1 VNLGERIRKWAVF
14 LTVAAIILNS
24 VALYMVFFYA
34 PTEVQMGDVQKI
46 FYYHVPCAISA
57 YLMLFVSFVMS
68 IAFLSKGKL
77 GADIWAHSGA
87 EVGLVFILCVLITGP
102 IWGRSAWGKWW
113 VWEPRLTTF
122 LVLFL
127 MYISYILLR
136 LFGTKDAKTARVSA
150 ILSIIAFLDVPLVNR
165 AIAWWG
171 SVVHPRRVA
180 LEPQMKHTL
189 LVSFPAVF
197 VLAAAILLWR
207 VYISYEEK
215 AKEDMAG

>member
-1 VNLGERIRKWAVF
+1 LTGTIRKWAVSVSA
-14 LTVAAIILNS
+14 LALALNAA
-24 VALYMVFFYA
+24 ALYMVFFYA
-34 PTEVQMGDVQKI
+34 PVEKQMGAVQKI

-57 YLMLFVSFVMS
+57 YALLLVSFVMS
-68 IAFLSKGKL
+68 ILFLSKGKRVY
-77 GADIWAHSGA
+77 DVWAFSGA
-87 EVGLVFILCVLITGP
+87 ETGLVFILCVLVTGP

-127 MYISYILLR
+127 MYMSYVLLR
-136 LFGTKDAKTARVSA
+136 MFGGRDPKTARISA

-171 SVVHPRRVA
+171 SVVHPRKVA
-180 LEPQMKHTL
+180 LEPEMKRTL

-197 VLAAAILLWR
+197 LLAAALLLWR
-207 VYISYEEK
+207 AYIASMESRGEG
-215 AKEDMAG
+215 AGNE